1 VFNDDVPVKHAYK
14 TLLPIVSLLFWM
26 SGCATQADLQTE
38 QKAREALRS
47 QVVADNRASL
57 DEMRREIQKVRGEVE
72 EIRYRLDRAS
82 KERIGTGP
90 QLKVLEDRIAVLEK
104 QFKSRLEE
112 RPPTISFPASSDTSF
127 PQSSTEMLPGQVPTE
142 APGSTPGSP
151 SSTQSNNLTG
161 SKEELAL
168 AREAPEIQDEYKI
181 GLRAFQ
187 AQQFDNAIQQFRSF
201 QRKYPNSEMADD
213 AQYWIGESYFNQRDY
228 NRAILEF
235 NDVLKYRKGDRV
247 PAALLRQAQAFL
259 EIGDKTDARLI
270 LQKLLNDHP
279 NSEQAQEAK
288 ARLQVLGR

>member
-1 VFNDDVPVKHAYK
+1 
-14 TLLPIVSLLFWM
+14 M
-26 SGCATQADLQTE
+26 SGCATQTDLQAE
-38 QKAREALRS
+38 QRAREALRA
-47 QVVADNRASL
+47 QVVADNRASF

-82 KERIGTGP
+82 KERVGTGP
-90 QLKVLEDRIAVLEK
+90 QLKVLEDRVAVLEK
-104 QFKSRLEE
+104 QFKSRLEG
-112 RPPTISFPASSDTSF
+112 PVTMPFPGSPDASFPR
-127 PQSSTEMLPGQVPTE
+127 SSTETLPGQVPIDASGITT
-142 APGSTPGSP
+142 PGSTSP
-151 SSTQSNNLTG
+151 TPPNNLTG

-168 AREAPEIQDEYKI
+168 AKEAPEVQDEYRN

-213 AQYWIGESYFNQRDY
+213 AQYWIGESYFNQKDY

>member
-1 VFNDDVPVKHAYK
+1 MKHAYK
-14 TLLPIVSLLFWM
+14 TLLPIGSLLFLT
-26 SGCATQADLQTE
+26 SGCATQADLQAE
-38 QKAREALRS
+38 QKARETLRS

-57 DEMRREIQKVRGEVE
+57 DEIRREVQKIRGEVE
-72 EIRYRLDRAS
+72 EMRYRLDRAS
-82 KERIGTGP
+82 KERSGTGP

-112 RPPTISFPASSDTSF
+112 RPPTTPLPGSPDASFPRS
-127 PQSSTEMLPGQVPTE
+127 PTEMPPGQVPTE
-142 APGSTPGSP
+142 APGTTPGSTSP
-151 SSTQSNNLTG
+151 AQPNSLTG

-168 AREAPEIQDEYKI
+168 AKEAPEVQDEYKT

-213 AQYWIGESYFNQRDY
+213 AQYWIGESYFDQRDY

>member
-1 VFNDDVPVKHAYK
+1 
-14 TLLPIVSLLFWM
+14 M
-26 SGCATQADLQTE
+26 SGCATQTDLQAE
-38 QKAREALRS
+38 QKAREALRA
-47 QVVADNRASL
+47 QVVADNRTSL
-57 DEMRREIQKVRGEVE
+57 DEIRREIQKVRGEVE

-112 RPPTISFPASSDTSF
+112 RPSTMPFPGSPDASFPRS
-127 PQSSTEMLPGQVPTE
+127 PTETLPGQVPTE
-142 APGSTPGSP
+142 ALGTTPGSTSP
-151 SSTQSNNLTG
+151 TPPDNLTG

-168 AREAPEIQDEYKI
+168 ARETPEIQDEYKS

-201 QRKYPNSEMADD
+201 QRKYPTSDMADD
-213 AQYWIGESYFNQRDY
+213 AQYWIGESYFNQKDY

>member
-1 VFNDDVPVKHAYK
+1 
-14 TLLPIVSLLFWM
+14 M
-26 SGCATQADLQTE
+26 SGCATQTDLQAE
-38 QKAREALRS
+38 QRAREALRA
-47 QVVADNRASL
+47 QVVADNRASF
-57 DEMRREIQKVRGEVE
+57 DEIRREIQKVRGEVE
-72 EIRYRLDRAS
+72 ELRYRLDRAS

-90 QLKVLEDRIAVLEK
+90 QLKVLEDRLAVLEK

-112 RPPTISFPASSDTSF
+112 RPPTMPFPGSSDASFPRA
-127 PQSSTEMLPGQVPTE
+127 STELLPGQMPPEDPGATFPT
-142 APGSTPGSP
+142 PP
-151 SSTQSNNLTG
+151 NNLTG
-161 SKEELAL
+161 SKEDLAL

-201 QRKYPNSEMADD
+201 QRKYPSSDMADD
-213 AQYWIGESYFNQRDY
+213 AQYWIGESYFNQKDY

-279 NSEQAQEAK
+279 NSEEAQEAK
-288 ARLQVLGR
+288 SRLQVLGR